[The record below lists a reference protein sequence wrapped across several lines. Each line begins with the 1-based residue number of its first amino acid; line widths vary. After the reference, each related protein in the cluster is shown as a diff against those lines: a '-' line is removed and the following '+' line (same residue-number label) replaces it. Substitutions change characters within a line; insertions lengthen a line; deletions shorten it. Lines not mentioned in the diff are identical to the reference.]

1 MATTTAAAP
10 RNTKG
15 KKAPAEAAPVKNTPA
30 PKADQGKVEY
40 TRIPPNAAKTLTAIR
55 EMGYDSFA
63 SIMDLVDNSVDAKA
77 SKIAVQIKGIDKGN
91 TVTLI
96 DVLDNGAGMDQPL
109 LAQALRLGSD
119 TEHNVTDLGKY
130 GFGLVSASLSMA
142 KRIDILTRKNKG
154 QAFEAVF
161 DLETI
166 QRVNDFVIELRPA
179 SDHAKVVETLGD
191 QGTLVRLTN
200 IDRISD
206 NNVARFAAN
215 LRAVFA
221 ATYRDF
227 IRSGLKLSVNGKI
240 VKADDPLMR
249 DHPQTEKLLE
259 KEIKFGDKAA
269 WLTVVELP
277 DLGQI
282 GNEEAGILPHRSGF
296 YVVRNGR
303 QIMAAQTFGFYRHHH
318 SYSGFRAELSFSGD
332 LDDLFH
338 VDIKKATIHPDDKLL
353 AKLREETEKFIQQ
366 SGRRQRE
373 RPVETVKLK
382 LGAAED
388 VLNQALQK
396 QAKPHI
402 VDGHGTKFIDQAQG
416 QPATAANGGAV
427 PVEGKDVQSPKGKK
441 DQAPEP
447 TPAPV
452 VEQHQPRVRFE
463 DWEGEPFHRI
473 FESVEKGG
481 QWLIK
486 LNVNHPL
493 VRLVAEA
500 KNKGASA
507 ILSYVAFALAR
518 IEGKEKDGRKMVL
531 LLGEELAT
539 LLGQQPPQG

>member
-1 MATTTAAAP
+1 MGTTTADRP
-10 RNTKG
+10 RFTKG
-15 KKAPAEAAPVKNTPA
+15 GKRERIVAAEAKVESPGKQTPA
-30 PKADQGKVEY
+30 PVPAGKVEY

-77 SKIAVQIKGIDKGN
+77 SKIAVQIKGVDKGN
-91 TVTLI
+91 QVTLI
-96 DVLDNGAGMDQPL
+96 DVLDNGVGMDQAI

-161 DLETI
+161 DLDTI

-179 SDHAKVVETLGD
+179 TSHAKVVETLGD
-191 QGTLVRLTN
+191 QGTLVRLTS

-215 LRAVFA
+215 LRAVLA
-221 ATYRDF
+221 ATYREF
-227 IRSGLKLSVNGKI
+227 IKSGLKLSVNGKI

-259 KEIKFGDKAA
+259 EEIKFGDKAA

-353 AKLREETEKFIQQ
+353 GKLREETEKLIQQ

-396 QAKPHI
+396 QATPAPHI
-402 VDGHGTKFIDQAQG
+402 VDGHGTKFIDEAQG

-427 PVEGKDVQSPKGKK
+427 PVEGVDVQSPKG
-441 DQAPEP
+441 QEGPGPRACPRPGGRAAPAAGAVRGLAGRAR
-447 TPAPV
+447 PA
-452 VEQHQPRVRFE
+452 
-463 DWEGEPFHRI
+463 
-473 FESVEKGG
+473 
-481 QWLIK
+481 
-486 LNVNHPL
+486 
-493 VRLVAEA
+493 
-500 KNKGASA
+500 ASSSPSRRA
-507 ILSYVAFALAR
+507 GS
-518 IEGKEKDGRKMVL
+518 G
-531 LLGEELAT
+531 
-539 LLGQQPPQG
+539 